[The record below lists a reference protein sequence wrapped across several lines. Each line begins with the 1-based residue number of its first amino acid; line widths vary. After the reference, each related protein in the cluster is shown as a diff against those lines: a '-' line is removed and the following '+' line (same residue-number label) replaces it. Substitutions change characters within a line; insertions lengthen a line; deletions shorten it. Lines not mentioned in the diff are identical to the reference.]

1 MYGYFTVTRGTAVA
15 MRLGYY
21 TSAFTP
27 ERRQPMPDSAK
38 GSHISTDPTTPS
50 GFFRGLLRW
59 VYVALREKELHRFA
73 PTRVDRMIE

>member
-1 MYGYFTVTRGTAVA
+1 MSGYFAVTRGTAVA
-15 MRLGYY
+15 TMAGYF
-21 TSAFTP
+21 TLAFTS

-38 GSHISTDPTTPS
+38 DSYISTDPTTPS

-73 PTRVDRMIE
+73 PTRVDRMTE